1 MFIATMSIDHNS
13 NKRFALFTWSSF
25 CSSQMETSSTLR
37 KFAPFQNNCSTMGR
51 PLLHLSHDNFGTNVT
66 KGIFNNLRNDQT
78 FSDIKLMCDDDFT
91 GGPVMIPAH
100 KVILAAS
107 SKFFSKLLTGLD
119 QPHLLLYLRGT
130 PHK

>member
-1 MFIATMSIDHNS
+1 
-13 NKRFALFTWSSF
+13 
-25 CSSQMETSSTLR
+25 
-37 KFAPFQNNCSTMGR
+37 MGR

-78 FSDIKLMCDDDFT
+78 YSDIKLMCDDDFT

-119 QPHLLLYLRGT
+119 QPHLLLYLRGI